1 MKILFVLN
9 SYSGIKKFIDF
20 SKSYEE
26 INEKITRFY
35 QSWHQDFY
43 FLSKKKNHCEVIYP
57 TLINDYLKKKNTDSI
72 NFLDKKIKNLKP
84 DIIFSTINT
93 DEINSVIAENSSREC
108 KSVIWYSAF
117 VKKSD
122 LLKLKYQYNYI
133 ITDNVKI
140 KQLADL
146 INFKSFFLM
155 ISIPINASRKKS
167 FYNRKNNLYFSG
179 SLSSKFNYR
188 NKILN
193 FISKYQTTYF
203 RIRHIPERYK
213 LLNFINALLIKF
225 FPNFSK
231 DLYKKKILPLT
242 NNLKFFNKNEIYGKN
257 LFDEMSNFKFCINC
271 HSDFDRNSSINMRV
285 FESLS
290 CGNLLFTDDHFFM
303 KKYFRDKEH
312 LIYYA
317 NEEDLIMKIKYYKN
331 NLDQAKK
338 IANKGQNFILS
349 SHNTIIRYK
358 KFFSILK
365 TIKS

>member
-26 INEKITRFY
+26 INEKITTFY

-43 FLSKKKNHCEVIYP
+43 FLSKKKNYCEVIYP
-57 TLINDYLKKKNTDSI
+57 NLIDDYLKKKNTDPI
-72 NFLDKKIKNLKP
+72 DFLDKKIKNLKP

-93 DEINSVIAENSSREC
+93 DKINSVIAKNSSREC
-108 KSVIWYSAF
+108 KSIIWYSAF

-122 LLKLKYQYNYI
+122 LLKLKYKYNYI

-155 ISIPINASRKKS
+155 ISIPKNALRKKNFNS
-167 FYNRKNNLYFSG
+167 KKNNLYFSG

-193 FISKYQTTYF
+193 FISKYQITYF
-203 RIRHIPERYK
+203 RIRHIPEKYK

-285 FESLS
+285 FESLC

-303 KKYFRDKEH
+303 KKYFIDKEH

-317 NEEDLIMKIKYYKN
+317 DEEDLIMKIRYYKN

-349 SHNTIIRYK
+349 RHTTDIRYK
-358 KFFSILK
+358 KFLNILK
-365 TIKS
+365 SIKS